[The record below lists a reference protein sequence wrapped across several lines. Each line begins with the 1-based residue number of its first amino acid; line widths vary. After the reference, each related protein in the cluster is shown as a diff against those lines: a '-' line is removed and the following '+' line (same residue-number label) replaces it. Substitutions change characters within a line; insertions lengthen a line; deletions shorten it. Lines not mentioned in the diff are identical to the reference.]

1 MLAKL
6 SSEIGDCLARAA
18 EARQRAE
25 ETTDAQRRADHLRQ
39 ERSWSH
45 LASSYQFA
53 ESLDRFLYGSAAAGD
68 GWQPVSTAPFDRP
81 LELAVIDGHADH
93 ALVFPC
99 CRAVDGWIAA
109 QTGSPIDVVPTH
121 WREWIEIEPHDRR
134 PAADGGGEA
143 AAPNG
148 RDLVIF
154 KNDEAT
160 LRVGRGDNDLFE
172 LVFQVHGE
180 EITAYDLDGDRLAT
194 IGRRLLTLA
203 KRA

>member
-1 MLAKL
+1 MLGKL

-25 ETTDAQRRADHLRQ
+25 ETTDAQRRADHLSQ
-39 ERSWSH
+39 ERSWSN

-53 ESLDRFLYGSAAAGD
+53 ESLDRFLYGSSAAGD

-81 LELAVIDGHADH
+81 LEVAVIDGHADNV
-93 ALVFPC
+93 LVFPC

-109 QTGSPIDVVPTH
+109 RTGSPIDVVPTH
-121 WREWIEIEPHDRR
+121 WREWIEIEPHDRQ
-134 PAADGGGEA
+134 PDGRAEDA
-143 AAPNG
+143 TPNDC
-148 RDLVIF
+148 DLVIF

-203 KRA
+203 KRG